1 MFNYCPGPVDITAH
15 PRLRHL
21 ELKHKLQIFSNDYKD
36 LSNLT
41 ELRSLIL
48 NGHSRCT
55 FDLDLYEPIDIKFSC
70 LTRLWI
76 GGSEGGRPYHSWRNV
91 RRLTPDGFIHAVIIA
106 NPGLKDIH
114 CYSLTNRSLR
124 ILSQPDRCHGL
135 ENLWISYPSLGVGHD
150 ETHFY
155 TQDDIIALA
164 ACQNLRPLT
173 FNITN
178 FGFNPEALE
187 PLVRGCPRLAEI
199 SLNYSQKDVDDLTL
213 SDE

>member
-21 ELKHKLQIFSNDYKD
+21 VLKHKLQIFSNDYKD

-48 NGHSRCT
+48 NGHSKCT
-55 FDLDLYEPIDIKFSC
+55 FGLDLYEPIDIKFSC

-106 NPGLKDIH
+106 NPGLKDI
-114 CYSLTNRSLR
+114 STVTVLP
-124 ILSQPDRCHGL
+124 IDLSVCFHSQIVAMVWRTFGYLIRLSELGMTKHTSTPRM
-135 ENLWISYPSLGVGHD
+135 ISSRL
-150 ETHFY
+150 
-155 TQDDIIALA
+155 QLA
-164 ACQNLRPLT
+164 RT
-173 FNITN
+173 
-178 FGFNPEALE
+178 
-187 PLVRGCPRLAEI
+187 
-199 SLNYSQKDVDDLTL
+199 
-213 SDE
+213 